1 MNKLKSIKSILVTNT
16 RSYSDSN
23 SVASDLAQMI
33 AQTGKRVLLV
43 DADIHQPIIHQ
54 IYQVPNR
61 VGFWD
66 ILSGNRF
73 ASEISQFIPDQRL
86 NIIPSGK
93 RGSDEFPVDFQTHMN
108 EFLHDQKNEFDK
120 IIIHGPPFFHG
131 ETAGLAAAVDGVI
144 LLIHPGYAKS
154 ETSKATIEKFQ
165 RSGATIIGVVMRNQP
180 KYPLNQSAFI
190 DRLLTFDKGMRIAP

>member
-23 SVASDLAQMI
+23 SVAADLAQMI

-54 IYQVPNR
+54 IYQLPNR
-61 VGFWD
+61 VGFYD
-66 ILSGNRF
+66 VLSGERS
-73 ASEISQFIPDQRL
+73 ASEIIQFNPDQHIS
-86 NIIPSGK
+86 IIPSGK
-93 RGSDEFPVDFQTHMN
+93 RISDAFPVDFQTHMS
-108 EFLHDQKNEFDK
+108 EFLQEQKKQFDK
-120 IIIHGPPFFHG
+120 IVIHGPPFFHG
-131 ETAGLAAAVDGVI
+131 ETAGMAAAVDGVI

-154 ETSKATIEKFQ
+154 ETSKAIIEKFQ

-180 KYPLNQSAFI
+180 KHPLNQSAFI
-190 DRLLTFDKGMRIAP
+190 DRLLSFDKGMRIVP